1 VNTWNSMD
9 RAGEAAFSQPMLPGY
24 GKQVPT

>member
-1 VNTWNSMD
+1 VNTWISMD